1 MVAAAVAAG
10 GVLVDVD
17 KYVLLSPSIMSH
29 TLFYRD
35 KAGAAKLMTA
45 STYGELAEALSS
57 KV

>member
-1 MVAAAVAAG
+1 VG
-10 GVLVDVD
+10 TEVLVDVD